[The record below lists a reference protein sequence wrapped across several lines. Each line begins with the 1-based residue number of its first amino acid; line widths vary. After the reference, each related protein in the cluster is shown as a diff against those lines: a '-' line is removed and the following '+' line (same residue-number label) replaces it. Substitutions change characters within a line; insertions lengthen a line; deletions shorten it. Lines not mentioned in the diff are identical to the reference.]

1 MCSNNVVKLNNR
13 GATINSQDYQL
24 STKLNSL
31 VATIN
36 YQQKIGARRPLVS
49 HFGVTVKPFPVL
61 PCLGISAVLLGLF
74 KCQAPQHSSVGP
86 VDVWSVKAN
95 DVVHVSP
102 F

>member
-36 YQQKIGARRPLVS
+36 K
-49 HFGVTVKPFPVL
+49 K
-61 PCLGISAVLLGLF
+61 
-74 KCQAPQHSSVGP
+74 GP
-86 VDVWSVKAN
+86 EALC
-95 DVVHVSP
+95 
-102 F
+102 

>member
-36 YQQKIGARRPLVS
+36 YQQKNWGPEAPVVRCGPWPGRP
-49 HFGVTVKPFPVL
+49 
-61 PCLGISAVLLGLF
+61 
-74 KCQAPQHSSVGP
+74 
-86 VDVWSVKAN
+86 
-95 DVVHVSP
+95 
-102 F
+102 

>member
-24 STKLNSL
+24 STKKNGGRS
-31 VATIN
+31 
-36 YQQKIGARRPLVS
+36 PLVS
-49 HFGVTVKPFPVL
+49 RFSVTVKPFPVL